1 MASFLASCACR
12 GARPKKV
19 NLKNKYVREHLI
31 SRLMSQRSVLR
42 FIKAPNGFGKSTL
55 AAQYADLVFSFKN
68 VFWIDCKSPCFIR
81 DLDSNDLVNQI
92 VQLCDKPKLVI
103 FDNYENIDDERCEIF
118 TQVID
123 NLLQLNCEII
133 VCACPYNDSIL
144 KFQADAYVIDAN
156 DLLLTDE
163 ELSNMNVSAIN
174 RIPILAWNED
184 EQVSQLLKC
193 AVNEKFPSAIIFSL
207 FIIYLFQEGS
217 LDLLYKYLK
226 KSELKLLI
234 DIDKEYIYFGI
245 DENKNSFSVPYIF
258 TSKLISLFNSEM
270 QTLINV
276 MQCTDRSGLAEKLCS
291 LLAEYNKNDICMNVA
306 ACIGDNSLRKT
317 ILIRLNEDSI
327 RNMYLKSANNLFNQI
342 PENRMND
349 GLLTS
354 FNSLRLAILG
364 NINEAVRYSYG
375 VLDSKYSTIDNKLL
389 SALIFLRF
397 GNIHEIE
404 QSLKIIRHLN
414 NDFKID
420 SFLNNLKLSDEE
432 KFKCSVINRLTEI
445 AFAIHSNSKNPYEVW
460 NSEAGDALSDEDI
473 ISGELLFH
481 STNYI
486 QIKYINSAA
495 FNIFIGKLSRYFNL
509 AEKIDFNFYTFALI
523 DSYLNEIDELENL
536 CDAQLWRINEDL
548 NKKYLIFK
556 RRFNLELGINMSN
569 EEHSS
574 NHIKQG
580 KDIDLIH
587 QGFSSI
593 RNDVPKLKI
602 NVLGG
607 LSAFIGDREIISTN
621 FGRQSI
627 KLICCILAIENG
639 NEIAKMELA
648 KIIWPDCDEV
658 CRRTNIN
665 THWSVF
671 RKLFVLENGECP
683 YFIKNQNSYK
693 LSQNHFESDL
703 QSLERICSDLTLG
716 ALDSTAWWEEISKN
730 EKVITGSLLPS
741 ETENLYIKQKR
752 IELRNKVVDALV
764 AASERLIDAGE
775 IQQALWF
782 AHKAHARDK
791 TREDVYISLMRA
803 QYEAGQRTPAIET
816 YFACKK
822 FLDEELGI
830 GPSKRISLL
839 YSRVVKETGVETP

>member
-31 SRLMSQRSVLR
+31 SKLMSQRGVLR

-81 DLDSNDLVNQI
+81 DLDSKDLVNQVI
-92 VQLCDKPKLVI
+92 QLCDSPKLVI

-123 NLLQLNCEII
+123 SFLQLGCEII
-133 VCACPYNDSIL
+133 VCSCPYNDSIL
-144 KFQADAYVIDAN
+144 KFQTDAFIIDAN

-163 ELSNMNVSAIN
+163 ELSNINVSIIY
-174 RIPILAWNED
+174 RVPILAWNND
-184 EQVSQLLKC
+184 ENVAQLLNC
-193 AVNEKFPSAIIFSL
+193 AINEKFTSAMLFAL
-207 FIIYLFQEGS
+207 FIIYLFQNGS

-226 KSELKLLI
+226 KSELKLLK
-234 DIDKEYIYFGI
+234 DVNKEYIYFGI

-276 MQCTDRSGLAEKLCS
+276 MQCTNRSDLAEKLCS
-291 LLAEYNKNDICMNVA
+291 LLVEYNKNDVCMNVA
-306 ACIGDNSLRKT
+306 ACIGDNTLRKN
-317 ILIRLNEDSI
+317 ILNKFNEDSI
-327 RNMYLKSANNLFNQI
+327 RNMYFKSANNLFKQI
-342 PENRMND
+342 PEYKKND
-349 GLLTS
+349 GLFTS

-364 NINEAVRYSYG
+364 NINEAVRYSYS
-375 VLDSKYSTIDNKLL
+375 VLDSKYSAIDNKLL

-420 SFLNNLKLSDEE
+420 SFLNNSKLSEDE
-432 KFKCSVINRLTEI
+432 KFKCSVINRLTEL
-445 AFAIHSNSKNPYEVW
+445 AFAIHSNTKNPYEVW
-460 NSEAGDALSDEDI
+460 NFETEDSLSDEDI
-473 ISGELLFH
+473 ISAELLFH

-486 QIKYINSAA
+486 QKKHINSAA
-495 FNIFIGKLSRYFNL
+495 FNILIGKLSRHFNI

-536 CDAQLWRINEDL
+536 CDEKLWHINDDL
-548 NKKYLIFK
+548 NKKYLKYK
-556 RRFNLELGINMSN
+556 RKFNLELGIDVNN
-569 EEHSS
+569 EKNIESQ
-574 NHIKQG
+574 IERG
-580 KDIDLIH
+580 KDIDFLH
-587 QGFSSI
+587 SSFSSI

-607 LSAFIGDREIISTN
+607 LSAFIGDKEIISTN
-621 FGRQSI
+621 FGRQNI

-648 KIIWPDCDEV
+648 KIIWPDCDEE

-693 LSQNHFESDL
+693 LAQNHFECDL

-741 ETENLYIKQKR
+741 ETDNLYIKQKR
-752 IELRNKVVDALV
+752 IEYRNKVVDALV
-764 AASERLIDAGE
+764 AATERLIDAGE

-782 AHKAHARDK
+782 AHKALARDK

-839 YSRVVKETGVETP
+839 YSKVVKETGAETF